1 MNNSDLDYKLPM
13 CEFYTAMHEY
23 IADNASL
30 RKEYEAKADLA
41 EFLDMDGETKSST
54 LTDWFIFDYRKK
66 EGLPTVLEQFIERGD
81 LTPEKKAL
89 YGAFRDQVYSI
100 FEVKALRLGK
110 QLLLYDLLAEKE
122 YPVFDSRASQYLV
135 KGQCAF
141 IRVLPFRNIFIL
153 TGRCYPLPLSA
164 APIVRLA
171 VRDGVWAPRDH
182 KGPTRLNLLDVSK
195 ILCKV
200 QKREKLPP
208 EEAFRLFCGE
218 AGVASEEIEQVIR
231 EAKEQSR
238 VKGSFNDIIE
248 RFVRKIPMGPKSG
261 KKFKEISEAFLR
273 MWGSWLEEANPYARK
288 GPIETSLIRI
298 CMDHLH
304 KKVDPDDYPNKAE
317 AEKVMN
323 RLQKEWLLEPK
334 PEFGGKTPTEVIL
347 EEREKLG
354 DPQKQVAFS
363 ISLSELEPGADL
375 EKQAEALFRQ
385 GSDHLTA
392 NEPQNAVNAYR
403 KYLELGPWNHVVWM
417 NLGVAYVLLLD
428 VKNALAC
435 YEKALELKPDY
446 KLARKNLRILQKA
459 SVEDLKKMADEYRM
473 VVHNEGKQETIEL
486 E

>member
-1 MNNSDLDYKLPM
+1 MNNSDLDYAVPM
-13 CEFYTAMHEY
+13 REFYAAMHEY
-23 IADNASL
+23 IADNAAL
-30 RKEYEAKADLA
+30 QKEYEAKANLT
-41 EFLDMDGETKSST
+41 EFLDMDGETQFST

-66 EGLPTVLEQFIERGD
+66 EGALTVLEQFIERGD

-110 QLLLYDLLAEKE
+110 QLLLYDLLAQKE
-122 YPVFDSRASQYLV
+122 YQVFDSRASQYLV

-141 IRVLPFRNIFIL
+141 IRVLPFKSIFIL
-153 TGRCYPLPLSA
+153 TGSCFPFPLSA
-164 APIVRLA
+164 SAVVRLA
-171 VRDGVWAPRDH
+171 VRDGSWTPRGH

-195 ILCKV
+195 ILCEVRKP
-200 QKREKLPP
+200 EKLPP
-208 EEAFRLFCGE
+208 EEAFSLFCSE
-218 AGVASEEIEQVIR
+218 AGVAPKEIEQVIR

-248 RFVRKIPMGPKSG
+248 RFVRKIPIGSKSVQ
-261 KKFKEISEAFLR
+261 KLKEISEAFLE
-273 MWGSWLEEANPYARK
+273 MWGFWLEEANPYARK
-288 GPIETSLIRI
+288 GPLETSLIRI
-298 CMDHLH
+298 CMDHMH
-304 KKVDPDDYPNKAE
+304 KKIDPDDYPNKTLAE
-317 AEKVMN
+317 NAMN

-354 DPQKQVAFS
+354 NPQKQVAFS
-363 ISLSELEPGADL
+363 VSLSELEPGADL

-385 GSDHLTA
+385 GSDHLKA

-403 KYLELGPWNHVVWM
+403 KYLELGPWNHVVWL

-435 YEKALELKPDY
+435 YEKALELKPNY
-446 KLARKNLRILQKA
+446 KLAKKNLRSLKNV
-459 SVEDLKKMADEYRM
+459 SVGDLKKMADEFRM
-473 VVHNEGKQETIEL
+473 VVHNEDKRKTIEL